1 MGRSKSHSLD
11 KIERVFGRR
20 RLVEL
25 KTPIFVDF
33 CKTREGEGAGPATIL
48 QDLSYV
54 GTVLRHGGVL
64 IGAEHAAATA
74 ITSLDAARRTLHHS
88 GRIAKAAERDRRPTE
103 EEIPRLIAYWS
114 HRPRQRIPMIDLM
127 LFAIA
132 SAMRLG
138 EIVSLRWEDLEEK
151 TRTILNAP
159 VSTQTL
165 ERRRRTIKRCHFP
178 SDHA

>member
-1 MGRSKSHSLD
+1 RWRAQVRRVGQSPLSKTFASRGEATAWARDIEHKIDRGQTVDLGRKFTFSEVVEAYRKHLSAKGMGRSKSHSLD

-64 IGAEHAAATA
+64 IGAEHATATA

-88 GRIAKAAERDRRPTE
+88 GRIAKAAERDR
-103 EEIPRLIAYWS
+103 
-114 HRPRQRIPMIDLM
+114 
-127 LFAIA
+127 
-132 SAMRLG
+132 
-138 EIVSLRWEDLEEK
+138 
-151 TRTILNAP
+151 
-159 VSTQTL
+159 
-165 ERRRRTIKRCHFP
+165 
-178 SDHA
+178 